1 MIIKNLTQLK
11 RAIEAR
17 TPFLI
22 VEHYV
27 HPESKGQIRVP
38 NVVQTNGFYSV
49 VKDDDKNE
57 INSYNNGKGSWMPY
71 GKARENWMFD
81 GDCITAVQTKR
92 KRSWSDNGRV
102 YYDYWWDEKVMIIKF
117 LDEGDKESV

>member
-22 VEHYV
+22 VKHYV
-27 HPESKGQIRVP
+27 HPEFTGQVRVA
-38 NVVQTNGFYSV
+38 NVVQTNCFYSV
-49 VKDDDKNE
+49 VMHDKDNE
-57 INSYNNGKGSWMPY
+57 INYWNGGKGIRMPY

-81 GDCITAVQTKR
+81 GDYITAIRERR
-92 KRSWSDNGRV
+92 KSYTGDDGM
-102 YYDYWWDEKVMIIKF
+102 YHEDWWDEKVMTIKF
-117 LDEGDKESV
+117 LDEGDKENV

>member
-11 RAIEAR
+11 RAIGAR

-49 VKDDDKNE
+49 VKDDDENK
-57 INSYNNGKGSWMPY
+57 INYYNMGKGSWMPY

-81 GDCITAVQTKR
+81 GDYITAIRERR
-92 KRSWSDNGRV
+92 KSYIGDDGMCHE
-102 YYDYWWDEKVMIIKF
+102 DWWDEKVMTIKF
-117 LDEGDKESV
+117 LDEGDKENV